1 MILFSRYDSIHP
13 VMKTMKT
20 KLRSNLA
27 ILIATIIWGSTF
39 VAQSIGMD
47 HIGPFTFQAA
57 RCFLGGLILLPIIA
71 VSDKFLNRNDGKNFF
86 SRWADKHLWK
96 AGLFCGLPLFIATNL
111 QQMGLVDADAGKS
124 AFLTAMYIV
133 FVPVI
138 GLLFKQ
144 KASKWVPLSVILG
157 VGGLYCLSCVGV
169 TSIATS
175 DLLLLGCAVGFAI
188 QILAVDKYANQVD
201 CLRLNCINAFLCA
214 ALSAIVMVFTE
225 TPTLA
230 AIRGC
235 FGSIAYAGI
244 LSMGIAY
251 SLQNIGQKNLD
262 SATASLLMSTESVFA
277 VISGWIILH
286 ERLSFWEGIGCIL
299 VFSAVIL
306 SQLPD
311 KTNETKKQAM

>member
-1 MILFSRYDSIHP
+1 
-13 VMKTMKT
+13 MKS
-20 KLRSNLA
+20 KLKSNLA

-57 RCFLGGLILLPIIA
+57 RCCLGGLILLPIIA
-71 VSDKFLNRNDGKNFF
+71 ASDKFTCKNDGKNFLT
-86 SRWADKHLWK
+86 RWLDKDLWK
-96 AGLFCGLPLFIATNL
+96 AGLLCGIPLFVAMNL
-111 QQMGLVDADAGKS
+111 QQVALVDTDAGKS

-138 GLLFKQ
+138 SIFFGQ
-144 KASKWVPLSVILG
+144 KASKWIPVSVALG
-157 VGGLYCLSCVGV
+157 VAGLYCLSCVGV

-175 DLLLLGCAVGFAI
+175 DLLLLGCALAFAI
-188 QILAVDKYANQVD
+188 QILAVDRFANHVD

-214 ALSAIVMVFTE
+214 GLSAIIMAFTE
-225 TPTLA
+225 EPTWN
-230 AIRGC
+230 AIKGC

-262 SATASLLMSTESVFA
+262 SSTASLLMSTESVFA
-277 VISGWIILH
+277 VLSGWIVLR
-286 ERLSFWEGIGCIL
+286 ERLDLWEGLGCAL
-299 VFSAVIL
+299 VFAAVVL
-306 SQLPD
+306 SQLP
-311 KTNETKKQAM
+311 EKKK

>member
-1 MILFSRYDSIHP
+1 MQ
-13 VMKTMKT
+13 TMKS
-20 KLRSNLA
+20 KLKSNIA

-71 VSDKFLNRNDGKNFF
+71 VTDRLTCKNDGKNFLT
-86 SRWADKHLWK
+86 RWLDKDLRK
-96 AGLFCGLPLFIATNL
+96 AGLFCGIPLFIATNL
-111 QQMGLVDADAGKS
+111 QQMGIVDTDAGKS

-133 FVPVI
+133 FVPLI
-138 GLLFKQ
+138 GMFFGQ
-144 KASKWVPLSVILG
+144 KPSKWIPVSVALG
-157 VGGLYCLSCVGV
+157 VAGLYCLSCVGV
-169 TSIATS
+169 TSIATG
-175 DLLLLGCAVGFAI
+175 DLLLLGCAIAFAI

-214 ALSAIVMVFTE
+214 GLSAIVMLFAE
-225 TPTLA
+225 EPA
-230 AIRGC
+230 WSAIRGC

-277 VISGWIILH
+277 VLAGWIVLN
-286 ERLSFWEGIGCIL
+286 ERLTFWEGLGCLL
-299 VFSAVIL
+299 VFVAIIL
-306 SQLPD
+306 SQLPE
-311 KTNETKKQAM
+311 KSK

>member
-1 MILFSRYDSIHP
+1 
-13 VMKTMKT
+13 MKS
-20 KLRSNLA
+20 KLKSNIA
-27 ILIATIIWGSTF
+27 ILVATIIWGSTF

-57 RCFLGGLILLPIIA
+57 RCCLGGLILLPIIA
-71 VSDKFLNRNDGKNFF
+71 VLDKFTYKNDGKNFAT
-86 SRWADKHLWK
+86 RWLDKKLWK
-96 AGLFCGLPLFIATNL
+96 AGLFCGIPLFIAINL
-111 QQMGLVDADAGKS
+111 QQMGIVDTDAGKS

-138 GLLFKQ
+138 GMFFGQ
-144 KASKWVPLSVILG
+144 KASKWIPVSIVLG
-157 VGGLYCLSCVGV
+157 VAGLYCLSCVGV
-169 TSIATS
+169 TGIATG

-214 ALSAIVMVFTE
+214 FLSAIVMIFTE
-225 TPTLA
+225 EPSWS
-230 AIRGC
+230 AIKGC
-235 FGSIAYAGI
+235 WGSVAYAGV

-277 VISGWIILH
+277 VLAGWIVLK
-286 ERLSFWEGIGCIL
+286 ERLNFWEGLGCIL
-299 VFSAVIL
+299 VFAAVIL

-311 KTNETKKQAM
+311 KKKQAM

>member
-1 MILFSRYDSIHP
+1 
-13 VMKTMKT
+13 MKT

-27 ILIATIIWGSTF
+27 ILIATILWGSTF

-57 RCFLGGLILLPIIA
+57 RCFLGGLVLLPIIA
-71 VSDKFLNRNDGKNFF
+71 VTDSFTNRGDGKSFF
-86 SRWADKHLWK
+86 SRWCDRRLWR
-96 AGLFCGLPLFIATNL
+96 AGLFCGIPLFIATNL
-111 QQMGLVDADAGKS
+111 QQIGLVDTDAGKS

-138 GLLFKQ
+138 GMFFGQ
-144 KASKWVPLSVILG
+144 KASKWVPVSVALG
-157 VGGLYCLSCVGV
+157 VAGLYCLSCVGV

-175 DLLLLGCAVGFAI
+175 DLLLLGCAVAFAI

-214 ALSAIVMVFTE
+214 VLSALVMLITE
-225 TPTLA
+225 EPTWN
-230 AIRGC
+230 AIRVC

-277 VISGWIILH
+277 VLAGWIVLN
-286 ERLSFWEGIGCIL
+286 ERLNLWEGIGCVL
-299 VFSAVIL
+299 VFVAVIL

-311 KTNETKKQAM
+311 KKKTKEIQKQAMQ